1 MASSLRYAALAA
13 LVSSVYSYSLGEM
26 PSQTVG
32 VGLPLMELLPTQAP
46 SMELVK
52 KSLREKRAIT
62 NTCYEWT
69 LDGLG
74 SYKFF

>member
-1 MASSLRYAALAA
+1 MANSLRYAVSAT
-13 LVSSVYSYSLGEM
+13 LVSFVYCYSLGEI

-32 VGLPLMELLPTQAP
+32 VGLPVMELLPTQAP
-46 SMELVK
+46 SLELVK
-52 KSLREKRAIT
+52 KSLGEKRAVT

-74 SYKFF
+74 SYQIF